1 MSAERRKAPR
11 IRASLQV
18 HFVGIERRGRMRGGD
33 LSVTGIRIEDPDASL
48 GHVGSITR
56 LRLATRDDAHKI
68 EVDACL
74 VRVQKIEDLKGTHVR
89 MAGFDFMPVDEEQR
103 EAIAMLFVHIAS
115 GQIRR
120 EGSTILRR
128 SQPPAADDTPSEVHS
143 CSIETE
149 WQLRKGEQV
158 RIELPAPEGGSA
170 TFAGKAVRSRLGKK
184 GTYRTS
190 FEFSKEEDTGSIVP
204 PSAEAECPDDHMVGD
219 LAHIRAPSLLSL
231 AALEGMSGILRL
243 HRDERNICIYLREGH
258 IVDVD
263 EPGTETSR
271 RRLIAEV
278 CQWESGHFE
287 MTLCEVTRS
296 DGIGVPTPALLLQLA
311 QLEDEAGR
319 RSAA

>member
-18 HFVGIERRGRMRGGD
+18 HFVGIERRGRMRRGD
-33 LSVTGIRIEDPDASL
+33 LSVTGIRIEDPDATL
-48 GHVGSITR
+48 GRVGEITR
-56 LRLATRDDAHKI
+56 LRLSSRDDVHKI

-74 VRVQKIEDLKGTHVR
+74 VRVQKIEDLKGSHVQ
-89 MAGFDFMPVDEEQR
+89 MAGFDFMAIDELQR

-120 EGSTILRR
+120 EGSTIRRR
-128 SQPPAADDTPSEVHS
+128 SQPPIADDAPSEVHS

-149 WQLRKGEQV
+149 WQLRKGEEV
-158 RIELPAPEGGSA
+158 RIEIPAPEGGS
-170 TFAGKAVRSRLGKK
+170 TMFAGKAVRSRLGKK

-190 FEFSKEEDTGSIVP
+190 VEFAPQDDEQSIVP
-204 PSAEAECPDDHMVGD
+204 PSAEADAPDDHMVGD

-231 AALEGMSGILRL
+231 ASLEHMTGILRL
-243 HRDERNICIYLREGH
+243 HRDERDIQIYLREGH

-263 EPGTETSR
+263 EPGTNTSR
-271 RRLIAEV
+271 RQLIAQV

-287 MTLCEVTRS
+287 LSLCPVLRA

-311 QLEDEAGR
+311 QLEDEQHR
-319 RSAA
+319 RVA